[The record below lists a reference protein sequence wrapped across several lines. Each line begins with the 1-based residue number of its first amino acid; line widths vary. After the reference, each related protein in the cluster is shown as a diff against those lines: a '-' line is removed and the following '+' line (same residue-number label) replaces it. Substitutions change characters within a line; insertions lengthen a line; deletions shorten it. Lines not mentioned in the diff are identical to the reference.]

1 MKTKKTQLYEALAY
15 VVVIGAPIA
24 LGTALGWVAH
34 KLKGEIGNGTN
45 GISWNGI
52 SAKDST
58 K

>member
-1 MKTKKTQLYEALAY
+1 MMSRKRKLYDVLSY